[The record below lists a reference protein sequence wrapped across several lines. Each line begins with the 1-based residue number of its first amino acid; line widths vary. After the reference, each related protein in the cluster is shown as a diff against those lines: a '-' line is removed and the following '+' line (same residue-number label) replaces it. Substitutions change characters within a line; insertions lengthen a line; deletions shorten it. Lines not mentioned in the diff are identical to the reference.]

1 MQTAV
6 EFVDAGLEGDQRSLH
21 LRRQRRVLVLLLQP
35 VDALLQRLV
44 AAPQFGDLIEARSN
58 LLDAILQH
66 LQGAHQVVDLLLL
79 LHRRSG
85 LGDAQLLEKGF
96 VALRNVV
103 RLGHVLLPLLL
114 ELLLLVLLLLQQPH
128 ATNQLR
134 DALGVKEGEGS
145 CQKGDTDDVR
155 LDEGR
160 LVQELRIIVRNDII
174 AHFQHEQVGILLAQ
188 GLRRQ
193 EASMKVRQCPP
204 AAIRQCCCT
213 PS

>member
-6 EFVDAGLEGDQRSLH
+6 ELVDAGLEGDQRSLH
-21 LRRQRRVLVLLLQP
+21 LRRQRRVLVLLHQP

-44 AAPQFGDLIEARSN
+44 AAPQLGDLVEARSD

-66 LQGAHQVVDLLLL
+66 LQGAHRVGDLLLL

-114 ELLLLVLLLLQQPH
+114 ELLLLVLLLL
-128 ATNQLR
+128 
-134 DALGVKEGEGS
+134 
-145 CQKGDTDDVR
+145 
-155 LDEGR
+155 
-160 LVQELRIIVRNDII
+160 
-174 AHFQHEQVGILLAQ
+174 
-188 GLRRQ
+188 
-193 EASMKVRQCPP
+193 
-204 AAIRQCCCT
+204 
-213 PS
+213 

>member
-1 MQTAV
+1 MQAAI
-6 EFVDAGLEGDQRSLH
+6 ELVDAGLEGGQRSLH
-21 LRRQRRVLVLLLQP
+21 LRRQRRVLVLLHQP

-44 AAPQFGDLIEARSN
+44 AAAQLGDLVEARSD

-66 LQGAHQVVDLLLL
+66 LQGAHQVIDLLLL

-85 LGDAQLLEKGF
+85 LSDAQLLEKGF

-134 DALGVKEGEGS
+134 DALGVKEGERS
-145 CQKGDTDDVR
+145 CQKGDADDVR
-155 LDEGR
+155 LEEGR
-160 LVQELRIIVRNDII
+160 LVQELRVIVGNDII

-193 EASMKVRQCPP
+193 EASMKVRQCPR
-204 AAIRQCCCT
+204 AAIRQCCCA

>member
-21 LRRQRRVLVLLLQP
+21 LRRQRRVLVLLHQP

-44 AAPQFGDLIEARSN
+44 AAPQLGDLIEARSN

-103 RLGHVLLPLLL
+103 RLGHVQLPLLL

-145 CQKGDTDDVR
+145 CQKGDTDYVR

-193 EASMKVRQCPP
+193 EASMKVRQCPR

>member
-21 LRRQRRVLVLLLQP
+21 LRRQRRVLVLLHQP

-44 AAPQFGDLIEARSN
+44 AAPQLGDLIEARSN

-174 AHFQHEQVGILLAQ
+174 AHFQHE
-188 GLRRQ
+188 
-193 EASMKVRQCPP
+193 
-204 AAIRQCCCT
+204 
-213 PS
+213 

>member
-6 EFVDAGLEGDQRSLH
+6 ELVDAGLKGGQRSLH
-21 LRRQRRVLVLLLQP
+21 LRRQRRVLVLLHQP

-44 AAPQFGDLIEARSN
+44 AAPQLGDLVEARSD

-79 LHRRSG
+79 FHRRSG
-85 LGDAQLLEKGF
+85 LSDAQLLKKGF

-128 ATNQLR
+128 AANQLR
-134 DALGVKEGEGS
+134 DALGVKEGERD

-155 LDEGR
+155 IDEGR
-160 LVQELRIIVRNDII
+160 LVQELRVIVGNDII
-174 AHFQHEQVGILLAQ
+174 AHFQHKQVGILLAQ
-188 GLRRQ
+188 SLRRQ
-193 EASMKVRQCPP
+193 EASLKKRQCPR

>member
-1 MQTAV
+1 M
-6 EFVDAGLEGDQRSLH
+6 
-21 LRRQRRVLVLLLQP
+21 
-35 VDALLQRLV
+35 
-44 AAPQFGDLIEARSN
+44 
-58 LLDAILQH
+58 
-66 LQGAHQVVDLLLL
+66 
-79 LHRRSG
+79 
-85 LGDAQLLEKGF
+85 
-96 VALRNVV
+96 
-103 RLGHVLLPLLL
+103 
-114 ELLLLVLLLLQQPH
+114 
-128 ATNQLR
+128 
-134 DALGVKEGEGS
+134 KEGERG

-193 EASMKVRQCPP
+193 EASLKKRQCPR